1 MTTLTEL
8 AADLEPF
15 MIDLINKVIGDHAGI
30 GTDDDDL
37 MLGNVI
43 RLRGTTVDIFDGDDT
58 GFVNANAGA
67 ASGDVLLLPAKT
79 FTSTIT
85 ITAGV
90 KIVGWSRYTSIL
102 TGQITGAASSSIENL
117 TVSRTANSG
126 DTLKAV
132 VGPASGTFYIHNCDV
147 KANQSGAGDARGISA
162 ETNGT
167 TVEAWNSYIYGN
179 SGSGTGN
186 GTWRDG
192 ATTAAIVIFG
202 GRVYGNTN
210 SCNE

>member
-58 GFVNANAGA
+58 GFENANAGA
-67 ASGDVLLLPAKT
+67 ASGDVILLPAKT
-79 FTSTIT
+79 FASTLT
-85 ITAGV
+85 ITAGL

-102 TGQITGAASSSIENL
+102 TGQITGAAGSSIENL

-126 DTLKAV
+126 DTLKGV
-132 VGPASGTFYIHNCDV
+132 VGPASGTFYIHDCDV
-147 KANQSGAGDARGISA
+147 KATQAGAGDAYGVSIDG
-162 ETNGT
+162 NGD
-167 TVEAWNSYIYGN
+167 VDSWSSYLFGS
-179 SGSGTGN
+179 SGSGSGYAAYHGGGTGN
-186 GTWRDG
+186 GYID
-192 ATTAAIVIFG
+192 G
-202 GRVYGNTN
+202 GRCFGNTGSFN
-210 SCNE
+210 V